1 MSYPAQ
7 EGRNPLATAHT
18 TPPESTHFASSASI
32 HPAASKIPEP
42 TPAEYDRLKKDISE
56 HGVRIAVVMTD
67 DGRILDGRSRVKAC
81 TELGIKCPTRTA
93 TPDEML
99 DPMAASKSLN
109 AHRRHLSADQI
120 DQLLATYIMDNAHKV
135 EADQQAAKAA
145 QRAGLKRGTAR
156 GVDGHLTGKTS
167 AKIAKDTGM
176 SEDAV
181 KRTLKIKKLAPER
194 LPEVAAG
201 NVSAMKVLEEIAPTE
216 PATKVLKKKKPVA
229 GEGSQSRIIH
239 FMKYGTGRRSIESV
253 IHSCQQET
261 AIHANCWFRVL
272 ADAKQMSHP
281 KFDQWIKE
289 AIAWHANMGAALSRL
304 QEKSCPTPEEL
315 DELLDPDLAQ
325 QEDEAAGATE
335 TKR

>member
-120 DQLLATYIMDNAHKV
+120 DQLLATYITDNA
-135 EADQQAAKAA
+135 
-145 QRAGLKRGTAR
+145 
-156 GVDGHLTGKTS
+156 
-167 AKIAKDTGM
+167 
-176 SEDAV
+176 
-181 KRTLKIKKLAPER
+181 LKIRAHLRQRPL
-194 LPEVAAG
+194 LPEEA
-201 NVSAMKVLEEIAPTE
+201 
-216 PATKVLKKKKPVA
+216 
-229 GEGSQSRIIH
+229 H
-239 FMKYGTGRRSIESV
+239 RSN
-253 IHSCQQET
+253 T
-261 AIHANCWFRVL
+261 PRPRN
-272 ADAKQMSHP
+272 
-281 KFDQWIKE
+281 
-289 AIAWHANMGAALSRL
+289 GAA
-304 QEKSCPTPEEL
+304 EL
-315 DELLDPDLAQ
+315 DQSDSHGVPGWIPSEFPCTEVNARPLGQIEMGSAIQTTSTSKVSRVDF
-325 QEDEAAGATE
+325 GACGPVQLP
-335 TKR
+335 KSRNR